1 MPKTVFIL
9 GAGASAP
16 YGFPSGE
23 KLVALILQEL
33 ATIISNSQREK
44 SLVGRLL
51 AKEDMMDL
59 SLINSFKDCLFLS
72 QAYSIDAFLSRRM
85 EFREIGKLLIAAI
98 LLEHEK
104 QCWDN
109 FYLFRP
115 QKPEEHW
122 YRYFFNEIKDQLEYD
137 FSIYTFNYERSL
149 EYFLV
154 QTFRN
159 YFKLTDEEIW
169 GKLTR
174 MNITH
179 LHGSL
184 GRIETLNDLK
194 NFDFGKISKITEYS
208 HLETLSE
215 RIEVIYEV
223 AESKFDELRK
233 DLTRAEN
240 IVFIGFGFDRI
251 NMKNMKLS
259 QLHFQEGT
267 HSIYATTYGMSPN
280 EVQHRFFK
288 YINMHPKRTGH
299 SPIISQKE
307 DIIEAADETAAQ
319 FLRNTLPHD
328 TYSR

>member
-1 MPKTVFIL
+1 MPKTIFIL

-23 KLVALILQEL
+23 KLVALIIKEL
-33 ATIISNSQREK
+33 ENILTHTQREK

-51 AKEDMMDL
+51 AKEEMMDL
-59 SLINSFKDCLFLS
+59 VLINKFKDCLFLS
-72 QAYSIDAFLSRRM
+72 QAYSIDAFLSKRK

-104 QCWDN
+104 ICWDN
-109 FYLFRP
+109 HYLFRP
-115 QKPEEHW
+115 QEPEEHW
-122 YRYFFNEIKDQLEYD
+122 YRYFFNEIKDQQEYD
-137 FSIYTFNYERSL
+137 FRIYTFNYERSL

-159 YFKLTDEEIW
+159 YLNITDEEIW
-169 GKLTR
+169 ERLKR

-184 GRIETLNDLK
+184 GSIDTMNDLK
-194 NFDFGKISKITEYS
+194 NFDFGRISKVTEYS
-208 HLETLSE
+208 HLETLSD

-223 AESKFDELRK
+223 AESKFDELRY
-233 DLTRAEN
+233 DLSKTQN

-251 NMKNMKLS
+251 NMQNMALG

-267 HSIYATTYGMSPN
+267 HNIYATTYGMSPN
-280 EVQHRFFK
+280 EVQHRFLR
-288 YINMHPKRTGH
+288 YINMHPKPYPVPK
-299 SPIISQKE
+299 SKEKIIKVSG
-307 DIIEAADETAAQ
+307 ETAAQ
-319 FLRNTLPHD
+319 FLKNTLPHN
-328 TYSR
+328 TYSK